1 MLSDFREQPN
11 EEIKRTAR
19 LNIGLIAKSGSR
31 KDGGRY
37 DVARKHSFGNE
48 YQRMDGETNPQTR
61 RIVRL
66 TPCEEAT
73 YLQNEQKSEVE
84 VCEIAPDVDVVEI
97 GKSTFQRRIKIQSV
111 LV

>member
-1 MLSDFREQPN
+1 M
-11 EEIKRTAR
+11 
-19 LNIGLIAKSGSR
+19 IAKGGSR
-31 KDGGRY
+31 KDGGRC
-37 DVARKHSFGNE
+37 DGARKHAFGNE

-61 RIVRL
+61 RIVRS

-84 VCEIAPDVDVVEI
+84 VCEIAPEVDVVEI
-97 GKSTFQRRIKIQSV
+97 GKSAFQRRIKIQSV